1 MNEVDFLQYELKQK
15 EKAYD
20 KLHKKYISL
29 LKENEHL
36 KIEFE
41 NAMIDYQILIE
52 KNPLDNYYKI
62 ANRALSELYV
72 DLFGDEAYGHYLA
85 NYHSRMKERK

>member
-1 MNEVDFLQYELKQK
+1 
-15 EKAYD
+15 
-20 KLHKKYISL
+20 
-29 LKENEHL
+29 
-36 KIEFE
+36 
-41 NAMIDYQILIE
+41 MIDYQILIE

-85 NYHSRMKERK
+85 NYHSRMKERKKMTEKCFYKLNHPRPLFKCF

>member
-1 MNEVDFLQYELKQK
+1 
-15 EKAYD
+15 
-20 KLHKKYISL
+20 
-29 LKENEHL
+29 
-36 KIEFE
+36 
-41 NAMIDYQILIE
+41 MIDYQILIE